1 MGSNGLT
8 SARHDMFAKYLAMK
22 YPESFDHQV
31 PSELVY
37 SGKYA
42 LQDKVEGAPVSAV
55 KALRAIYD
63 SNGLAETVTDE
74 EILDA
79 QKLLARTEGVGV
91 EPASA
96 ASIAGLKKLV
106 EQGDIDKGER
116 VVCVVT
122 GHLLKDPNTAIDA
135 CVDPVQVD
143 ADIDKIKEI
152 LLNK

>member
-1 MGSNGLT
+1 
-8 SARHDMFAKYLAMK
+8 MK
-22 YPESFDHQV
+22 IPETI
-31 PSELVY
+31 
-37 SGKYA
+37 A
-42 LQDKVEGAPVSAV
+42 TAIRIGAPVSSI

-79 QKLLARTEGVGV
+79 QKLLARTEGIGV

-122 GHLLKDPNTAIDA
+122 GSNLSKSMLTLKRL
-135 CVDPVQVD
+135 
-143 ADIDKIKEI
+143 KKSY
-152 LLNK
+152 